1 MSEEIK
7 KLKNELSISER
18 LITELKFTSQLNHN
32 RFDQLDSLRSE
43 NLILNDKIRS
53 LEISSVQQTQQVT
66 IIEIK
71 INTQKK

>member
-66 IIEIK
+66 VIEIK